1 MLTLGLKQRSIS
13 SEIDD
18 IILEVGVAG
27 ATPSLFEVLL
37 GIGLKGSYLVLVV
50 DFCEFCL
57 KLVELL

>member
-37 GIGLKGSYLVLVV
+37 GIGLKGSFLMFAVGAG
-50 DFCEFCL
+50 EFG
-57 KLVELL
+57 KK